1 MELEKCIENI
11 TKLREFIHSQNIWD
25 DPMKLS
31 SVMIRLSVNAS
42 YLADHVSR
50 LHKIVT
56 DESFKQF
63 KLHEGL
69 GATKAQQYAKGLS
82 TQQRYDFE
90 NSRMVY
96 GSVQD
101 LLSQLQSR
109 LRIIENSLKSR
120 L

>member
-1 MELEKCIENI
+1 MNLEDALTGIQKMRK
-11 TKLREFIHSQNIWD
+11 TIHEQDLWN
-25 DPMKLS
+25 DPLKLS
-31 SVMIRLSVNAS
+31 DVMVKLSVYNC

-50 LHKIVT
+50 LHKMAT

-90 NSRMVY
+90 NSKMVY

-109 LRIIENSLKSR
+109 LRIVENSMR
-120 L
+120 NNI

>member
-1 MELEKCIENI
+1 MNLEDTLAGI
-11 TKLREFIHSQNIWD
+11 TKMRKTIHEQDLWN
-25 DPMKLS
+25 DPLKLS
-31 SVMIRLSVNAS
+31 DVMVKLSVYNS
-42 YLADHVSR
+42 YLSDHVSR

-90 NSRMVY
+90 NSKMVY

-109 LRIIENSLKSR
+109 LRIIENSLKGKI
-120 L
+120 

>member
-1 MELEKCIENI
+1 MNLEDALTGIQKMRK
-11 TKLREFIHSQNIWD
+11 TIHEQDLWN
-25 DPMKLS
+25 DPLKLS
-31 SVMIRLSVNAS
+31 DVMVKLSVYNS

-50 LHKIVT
+50 LHKMAT

-90 NSRMVY
+90 NSKMVY

-109 LRIIENSLKSR
+109 LRIVENSMR
-120 L
+120 NNI